1 MQPRSPVQGQNDA
14 RLTTGVEASC
24 HTLLDI
30 ARHTPDQVTA
40 TGTGAETPRVILWGA
55 PHPSLRTLSTRVSN
69 SREVVLNEN
78 HSETL

>member
-1 MQPRSPVQGQNDA
+1 MQPRSPVQGQNNA

-40 TGTGAETPRVILWGA
+40 TGTGAETLMA
-55 PHPSLRTLSTRVSN
+55 
-69 SREVVLNEN
+69 
-78 HSETL
+78 